1 MTLIKICIDFIV
13 LNMAKTFS
21 DNGLLKLT
29 MDELDVKGRSIV
41 TLYDSREEAMSY
53 VKQSLKRRQ
62 SSPRRIGVA
71 YESVYSSPSFA

>member
-29 MDELDVKGRSIV
+29 MDELDVNGRSIV

>member
-1 MTLIKICIDFIV
+1 
-13 LNMAKTFS
+13 
-21 DNGLLKLT
+21 

>member
-1 MTLIKICIDFIV
+1 MTPSKICIDFIV

>member
-13 LNMAKTFS
+13 LDMAKTFS